1 MKLTAVAAVSKN
13 LVIGKNNSL
22 PWNIPEDLKRFKALT
37 SGSPIIM
44 GRKTYESIGRPL
56 PNRIN
61 IVLTQKG
68 YKSSDEIKIFKNLDN
83 LLNYCEGLDSEV
95 FVIGGSE
102 IYKLLEPYCTRL
114 VITHVLK
121 EFDGDSFFPINLKD
135 WNNVSSEKFT
145 DESSELGCE
154 IKIYNKA

>member
-145 DESSELGCE
+145 DESSELRCE

>member
-1 MKLTAVAAVSKN
+1 MKLTAVAAVSEN

-56 PNRIN
+56 PNRVN

-68 YKSSDEIKIFKNLDN
+68 YTSSDEIKIFNNLNN
-83 LLNYCEGLDSEV
+83 LLNFCEELDTEI

-102 IYKLLEPYCTRL
+102 IYKLLEPYCSRL
-114 VITHVLK
+114 VITHVLE
-121 EFDGDSFFPINLKD
+121 EFDGDAFFPINLED
-135 WNNVSSEKFT
+135 WNHLSSEEFT
-145 DESSELGCE
+145 DESSRLRCE
-154 IKIYNKA
+154 IKIYNKT

>member
-22 PWNIPEDLKRFKALT
+22 PWNIPEDLKRFKTLT

-56 PNRIN
+56 PNRTN

-68 YKSSDEIKIFKNLDN
+68 YSSSDKIKVFSNLDN
-83 LLNYCEGLDSEV
+83 LLNYLFYIHVYFGAYNSPYLS
-95 FVIGGSE
+95 
-102 IYKLLEPYCTRL
+102 YLLNVHCSML
-114 VITHVLK
+114 MNKCIL
-121 EFDGDSFFPINLKD
+121 FNINEHRDICL
-135 WNNVSSEKFT
+135 NM
-145 DESSELGCE
+145 
-154 IKIYNKA
+154 

>member
-68 YKSSDEIKIFKNLDN
+68 YESSDKIKIFKNLDN

-121 EFDGDSFFPINLKD
+121 EFDGDSFFPINLED
-135 WNNVSSEKFT
+135 WKNVSSEKFT
-145 DESSELGCE
+145 DESSQLSCE
-154 IKIYNKA
+154 TKIYNKA

>member
-68 YKSSDEIKIFKNLDN
+68 YKSSDKIKIFKNLDN

-145 DESSELGCE
+145 DESSELRCE

>member
-1 MKLTAVAAVSKN
+1 M
-13 LVIGKNNSL
+13 
-22 PWNIPEDLKRFKALT
+22 
-37 SGSPIIM
+37 
-44 GRKTYESIGRPL
+44 
-56 PNRIN
+56 
-61 IVLTQKG
+61 LTQKG

-121 EFDGDSFFPINLKD
+121 EFDGDSFFPINLED

-145 DESSELGCE
+145 DESSELRCE

>member
-22 PWNIPEDLKRFKALT
+22 PWNIPEDLKRFKTLT

-56 PNRIN
+56 PNRTN

-68 YKSSDEIKIFKNLDN
+68 YSSSDKIKVFSNLDN
-83 LLNYCEGLDSEV
+83 LLNYCEDLDNEV

-102 IYKLLEPYCTRL
+102 IYKLLEPYCSKL

-121 EFDGDSFFPINLKD
+121 KFDGDAYFRINLKN
-135 WNNVSSEKFT
+135 WK
-145 DESSELGCE
+145 L
-154 IKIYNKA
+154 

>member
-1 MKLTAVAAVSKN
+1 MKLTAVAAVSEN

-22 PWNIPEDLKRFKALT
+22 PWNIPEDLKRFKTLT

-68 YKSSDEIKIFKNLDN
+68 YSSSDKIKVFNNLDN
-83 LLNYCEGLDSEV
+83 LLNYCEDLDNEV

-102 IYKLLEPYCTRL
+102 IYKLLEPYCSKL

-121 EFDGDSFFPINLKD
+121 KFDGDAFFPINLKN
-135 WNNVSSEKFT
+135 WKLLSSEEFT
-145 DESSELGCE
+145 DKSSQLRCE
-154 IKIYNKA
+154 IKIYKKT

>member
-22 PWNIPEDLKRFKALT
+22 PWNIHEDLKRFKALT

-121 EFDGDSFFPINLKD
+121 EFDGDLSLIH
-135 WNNVSSEKFT
+135 
-145 DESSELGCE
+145 
-154 IKIYNKA
+154 I

>member
-1 MKLTAVAAVSKN
+1 MKLTAVAAVSEN

-22 PWNIPEDLKRFKALT
+22 PWNIPEDLKRFKTLT

-56 PNRIN
+56 PNRTN

-68 YKSSDEIKIFKNLDN
+68 YSSSDKIKVLSNLDN
-83 LLNYCEGLDSEV
+83 LLNYCEDLDNEV

-102 IYKLLEPYCTRL
+102 IYKLLEPYCSKL
-114 VITHVLK
+114 VITHV
-121 EFDGDSFFPINLKD
+121 
-135 WNNVSSEKFT
+135 
-145 DESSELGCE
+145 
-154 IKIYNKA
+154 

>member
-1 MKLTAVAAVSKN
+1 MKLTAVAAVSEN

-22 PWNIPEDLKRFKALT
+22 PWNIPEDLKRFKTLT

-56 PNRIN
+56 PNRTN

-68 YKSSDEIKIFKNLDN
+68 YSSSDKIKVFNNLDN
-83 LLNYCEGLDSEV
+83 LLNYCEDFDNEV

-102 IYKLLEPYCTRL
+102 IYKLLEPYCSKL

-121 EFDGDSFFPINLKD
+121 EFDGDAFFPINLENWKLL
-135 WNNVSSEKFT
+135 SSEEFT
-145 DESSELGCE
+145 DKSSQLRCE
-154 IKIYNKA
+154 IKIYNKT